1 MFVMEEI
8 LPVWSLTDFY
18 DSINS
23 QKIKVDLKKWSDAA
37 IRLQKEYEGKI
48 ASLKGSEL
56 GNVIACFERII
67 SGIGKITSHADLC
80 FASDT
85 GNSDFA
91 QHSQNMSEAINTIQS
106 KLIFLELELASMT
119 EEQYLTAL
127 KDEAVAHYQPWLRLV
142 RASAEY
148 NLEPR
153 LEKLLVEQT
162 PTSRQAWVRLFD
174 ETFSDLRFDFEGEQ
188 LTETEILNKLTK
200 ADPVTRKIAATSLSN
215 VLSNNLRLFT
225 LVTNTISKQKETEER
240 WRGFKSV
247 ISSRNL
253 ANDVDDK
260 VVDTLV
266 NAVTQRMPE
275 LSHRYYKLKA
285 GWLGGETMQWW
296 DRNAPV
302 SGDEGRKFSWKEATE
317 IVQSSFE
324 SFDPE
329 MGELAKQFFDNPW
342 IDAEIRDGKA
352 SGAFSHPTVTTVHPY
367 ILMNFEG
374 YSRDVMTLAHEM
386 GHGIHQLLAAEQGE
400 LMATTP
406 LTLAETASVFSEML
420 TFNAILNAETSDHAK
435 RFMLAGKIEDML
447 NTVVR
452 QVAFHNFE
460 YLLHTHRSRG
470 ELSSEE
476 ISQFW
481 VDTQKQA
488 LGPAIII
495 DDSFKPLWTYIPH
508 FVHSPFYVYA
518 YAFGDCLVNALW
530 QVYQEGTEPNF
541 NVYYKNL
548 LRGGGTVRFDRAL
561 DPFSLNPSEPGF
573 WHKGLDMISS
583 MIDSLEDL
591 Q

>member
-1 MFVMEEI
+1 MEET

-23 QKIKVDLKKWSDAA
+23 PKIETDLQKWSDEALK
-37 IRLQKEYEGKI
+37 LQKEYDGRI
-48 ASLKGSEL
+48 GSLSGSEL
-56 GNVIACFERII
+56 GNVISRFERII
-67 SGIGKITSHADLC
+67 SAVRKITSYADLC

-85 GNSDFA
+85 SNPEFA
-91 QHSQNMSEAINTIQS
+91 KHSQNMSEAVNTIQS
-106 KLIFLELELASMT
+106 KLVFLELELASIP
-119 EEQYLTAL
+119 EEQYLVTL
-127 KDEAVAHYQPWLRLV
+127 KDEALAHYEPWLRLI
-142 RASAEY
+142 RLNAEY

-153 LEKLLVEQT
+153 LEKLLVEQS
-162 PTSRQAWVRLFD
+162 PTNRQAWVRLFD
-174 ETFSDLRFDFEGEQ
+174 ETFSDLRFDFKGEQ
-188 LTETEILNKLTK
+188 LTETQILNKLTK
-200 ADPVTRKIAATSLSN
+200 ADPAVRKIAATSLSN

-225 LVTNTISKQKETEER
+225 LVTNTISKQKETEDR
-240 WRGFKSV
+240 WRGYKGV

-253 ANDVDDK
+253 ANDVDDE

-266 NAVTQRMPE
+266 DTVTQRMPE

-285 GWLGGETMQWW
+285 KWLGGETMHWW

-302 SGDEGRKFSWKEATE
+302 SGDEGRKYSWKEACE
-317 IVQSSFE
+317 IVQTSFE
-324 SFDPE
+324 RFDPE

-352 SGAFSHPTVTTVHPY
+352 SGAFSHPSVTTVHPY

-386 GHGIHQLLAAEQGE
+386 GHGVHQLLAAEQGE
-400 LMATTP
+400 LMSTTP

-420 TFNAILNAETSDHAK
+420 TFNAILIAEKSEQTK
-435 RFMLAGKIEDML
+435 RFLLAEKIEDML

-460 YLLHTHRSRG
+460 YLVHTHRKRG
-470 ELSSEE
+470 ELSSEQ

-488 LGPAIII
+488 LGPGIII
-495 DDSFKPLWTYIPH
+495 DNSFKPLWSYIPH

-530 QVYQEGTEPNF
+530 QVYQDGSNPEF
-541 NVYYKNL
+541 NVHYKTL
-548 LRGGGTVRFDRAL
+548 LRNGGTVRFDRAL
-561 DPFSLNPSEPGF
+561 GPFALNPSKPEF
-573 WHKGLDMISS
+573 WNKGLDMISS
-583 MIDSLEDL
+583 MIDQVEDL

>member
-1 MFVMEEI
+1 MKEK

-23 QKIKVDLKKWSDAA
+23 PKIQSDLKKWSHEAVK
-37 IRLQKEYEGKI
+37 LQKEYEGKI

-67 SGIGKITSHADLC
+67 TAMGKITSHADLC
-80 FASDT
+80 FAADT
-85 GNSDFA
+85 GNPDFA
-91 QHSQNMSEAINTIQS
+91 QHSQNMSEAINVIKS
-106 KLIFLELELASMT
+106 KLIFLELELASMP
-119 EEQYLTAL
+119 EEQYLVSL
-127 KDEAVAHYQPWLRLV
+127 KDEAVAHYQPWLRLLRV
-142 RASAEY
+142 SAKY

-153 LEKLLVEQT
+153 LEKLLVEQS
-162 PTSRQAWVRLFD
+162 PTNRQAWVRLFD
-174 ETFSDLRFDFEGEQ
+174 ETFSDLRFDFKGEQ

-200 ADPVTRKIAATSLSN
+200 ADPLTRKIAATSLSN

-240 WRGFKSV
+240 WRGYKGV

-266 NAVTQRMPE
+266 DTVTQRMPE

-285 GWLGGETMQWW
+285 KWIGGETMNWW

-302 SGDEGRKFSWKEATE
+302 SGDEGRKFTWKEATE

-324 SFDPE
+324 RFDPE

-352 SGAFSHPTVTTVHPY
+352 SGAFSHPTVTTVHPF

-386 GHGIHQLLAAEQGE
+386 GHGIHQLLAAEKGE
-400 LMATTP
+400 LMSTTP

-420 TFNAILNAETSDHAK
+420 TFNTILNAETSDKA
-435 RFMLAGKIEDML
+435 RCLMLADKIEDIL
-447 NTVVR
+447 NTVIR

-460 YLLHTHRSRG
+460 YLVHTHRSRG
-470 ELSSEE
+470 ELSSEQ

-488 LGPAIII
+488 LGPAINI
-495 DDSFKPLWTYIPH
+495 DDSFKGIHTSFRTFTIL
-508 FVHSPFYVYA
+508 
-518 YAFGDCLVNALW
+518 CL
-530 QVYQEGTEPNF
+530 
-541 NVYYKNL
+541 
-548 LRGGGTVRFDRAL
+548 RIC
-561 DPFSLNPSEPGF
+561 F
-573 WHKGLDMISS
+573 WRLSCKRIMAGLSG
-583 MIDSLEDL
+583 
-591 Q
+591 